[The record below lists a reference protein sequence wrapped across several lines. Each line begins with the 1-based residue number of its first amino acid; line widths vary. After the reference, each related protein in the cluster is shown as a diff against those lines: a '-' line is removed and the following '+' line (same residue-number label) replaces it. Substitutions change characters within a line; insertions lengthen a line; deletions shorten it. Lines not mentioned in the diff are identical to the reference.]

1 MNYQY
6 EEIKCLQFLHIY
18 KKRTKLKKMINCVKK
33 DLLKFIFWCTI
44 FVFHMI
50 RIFNLNKLFL
60 SVLILGIVVIIRI
73 YLGVKTSK
81 IKKETNNINF
91 LNNERKIIL
100 ENINNLNEL
109 NLIKN
114 LINFYK
120 SSREGDYVITILCSL
135 IFLFVGFNIDSK
147 IYVLLIKNILEILIL
162 LTAIT
167 IFIPII
173 KYLINNNE
181 TEIKQLLIKNI
192 NLIEYEKSKGN
203 YNK

>member
-6 EEIKCLQFLHIY
+6 EEIKCLQFLDVY
-18 KKRTKLKKMINCVKK
+18 KKKTKLKKLINFTKK
-33 DLLKFIFWCTI
+33 ELLKFIFWCAI

-60 SVLILGIVVIIRI
+60 SALIFLVVVIIRV
-73 YLGVKTSK
+73 YLGIKTSK

-100 ENINNLNEL
+100 ENVNNLNEL

-114 LINFYK
+114 LINSHK
-120 SSREGDYVITILCSL
+120 NSREGDYLITILCSL
-135 IFLFVGFNIDSK
+135 IFFFIGFNIDSK
-147 IYVLLIKNILEILIL
+147 IYELLIKNILEILIL
-162 LTAIT
+162 LAATI

-192 NLIEYEKSKGN
+192 NLIEYEKNRGT
-203 YNK
+203 NK